1 MEPSMKDI
9 PGVAKEAESVG
20 TPAQA
25 AVRSLSSP
33 VDLNVLKDLVGDSLE
48 FIQVLLQT
56 FRSGAEQSRIDIRQA
71 IEADSFP
78 AARSV
83 AHKLRPSA
91 LSIGA
96 HSLATACAEIEDATA
111 GDWRL
116 ARSELL
122 PRFEAEMQ
130 AVLDYL
136 DHRSRTGFQT

>member
-1 MEPSMKDI
+1 MKDI
-9 PGVAKEAESVG
+9 PEVAKEADRVG
-20 TPAQA
+20 TPPQA
-25 AVRSLSSP
+25 AVLSLPSP
-33 VDLNVLKDLVGDSLE
+33 VDLNVLKDLVGDNPE

-56 FRSGAEQSRIDIRQA
+56 FRSSAEQSRMDIREA
-71 IEADSFP
+71 IETESFP
-78 AARSV
+78 AAKSV

-116 ARSELL
+116 SRSKLL

-136 DHRSRTGFQT
+136 DHRLRTDFQT